1 MLMQY
6 SIWHWNIQFYSSLI
20 EILFNLTMFQFDIE
34 MLIESKFKKK
44 HFRHKKL
51 KTDKIKTE
59 MIFFA
64 SVS

>member
-44 HFRHKKL
+44 NIF
-51 KTDKIKTE
+51 DIKN
-59 MIFFA
+59 
-64 SVS
+64 